1 MAGRPPLHALHFS
14 PPQIEGKRQPRGKRP
29 KRGAQN
35 TGEEGT
41 GPRDKETEA
50 LYTEASFDVG
60 VEQGDPETL
69 WQRLN
74 PRPGV
79 PEL

>member
-1 MAGRPPLHALHFS
+1 MADRPPLLAPHFP
-14 PPQIEGKRQPRGKRP
+14 PPQREGERQPRGKRP

-35 TGEEGT
+35 AGKERT
-41 GPRDKETEA
+41 GPRGNRDS
-50 LYTEASFDVG
+50 LYTEASFEVG